1 MGQNSFKKLSKSQ
14 KVQLSNFTLTW
25 SNERK
30 MNSVPPDITYSK
42 ERLQKMKILDKVFS
56 KNIWIKLF

>member
-42 ERLQKMKILDKVFS
+42 EQLQKMKILDKLFS
-56 KNIWIKLF
+56 KNI

>member
-30 MNSVPPDITYSK
+30 MNSVPPDITYSQ
-42 ERLQKMKILDKVFS
+42 ERLQKMKILDKLFS
-56 KNIWIKLF
+56 KNI